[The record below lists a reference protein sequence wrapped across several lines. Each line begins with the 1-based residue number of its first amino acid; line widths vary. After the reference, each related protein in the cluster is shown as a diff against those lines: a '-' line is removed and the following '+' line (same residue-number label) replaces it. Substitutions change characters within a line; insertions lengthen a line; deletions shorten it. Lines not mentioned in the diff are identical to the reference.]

1 MRSRLIVKVMAL
13 VTLFTCTAPIHSATR
28 SNEGFWVARD
38 IVQGMSEAD
47 FFSFV
52 KDQKLTVTYPLKDQ
66 LTKEVTVD
74 GTSYW
79 LVFCSNRLTYASWI
93 VPDNAKLLKSI
104 DQRVN
109 KMGFRLSTFAPTSS
123 YSDSTS
129 TDLFQL
135 RIRLTKPGMRY
146 SVTYDV
152 FEANSQITL
161 EDTAYDD
168 SLNCNLDP
176 KTAR

>member
-1 MRSRLIVKVMAL
+1 MRSRPIAKVMSL
-13 VTLFTCTAPIHSATR
+13 VTLLACTAPIHSATP
-28 SNEGFWVARD
+28 SNDGFWVARD

-79 LVFCSNRLTYASWI
+79 LDFCNNRLTYASWN
-93 VPDNAKLLKSI
+93 VSDNAKLLKSI

-109 KMGFRLSTFAPTSS
+109 KMGFRLSTFTPTSS
-123 YSDSTS
+123 YSDSIS
-129 TDLFQL
+129 TDLYQL
-135 RIRLTKPGMRY
+135 EIRLTKPGMRY

-152 FEANSQITL
+152 FESNSQITL
-161 EDTAYDD
+161 EDTDYDD

-176 KTAR
+176 KPAH